1 MVGFLYIR
9 TKSFKP
15 VVIELLHQH
24 QNAKIID
31 SNCQSKFLTRRSHA
45 YAFLASTQYE
55 EEYFQNMKQLL

>member
-1 MVGFLYIR
+1 MLWLFYIR

-15 VVIELLHQH
+15 VVIEWLHQH

-31 SNCQSKFLTRRSHA
+31 SICQSKFLARQSHA

-55 EEYFQNMKQLL
+55 EDYFQIMKQLL